1 MKKITALMMCIL
13 MVFTLTACS
22 GSQTP
27 TQPATTPAATP
38 AETTDVVE
46 KALDLIPFVKDGEIY
61 FDIHVTD
68 AIKNFAVKVDGKPVE
83 AGKGLS
89 FTDKTQITFE
99 GEADADKSLDMY
111 VIFGVKDGNYYRF
124 NQSISNGLDA
134 DRAMERLPKVIS
146 DVLSGNNKIL
156 VIVTEKPG
164 DWDHNLSDKLN
175 DFLTP
180 LVGK

>member
-1 MKKITALMMCIL
+1 MMKKTAALLLCLL
-13 MVFTLTACS
+13 MVVSLAACS
-22 GSQTP
+22 ASPAP
-27 TQPATTPAATP
+27 TQPATTPAAT
-38 AETTDVVE
+38 TDAIE
-46 KALDLIPFVKDGEIY
+46 EHFDLIPFVKDGEIY

-68 AIKNFAVKVDGKPVE
+68 AIKNFAVKVDGQAVE
-83 AGKGLS
+83 SGKGLT

-124 NQSISNGLDA
+124 NQSISNGIDA

-156 VIVTEKPG
+156 VILTEKPG
-164 DWDHNLSDKLN
+164 DWDHSLSEKLN
-175 DFLTP
+175 EFLTP